1 MKRIIIYA
9 KVTIISDN
17 NNILLKGRGL
27 KLIIFFLLTTQHSKL
42 KSQQEI
48 TKVKFNSR
56 KPTTNHPQRNL
67 PTNLPNNF
75 SLPGLGMY

>member
-27 KLIIFFLLTTQHSKL
+27 KLIILFSFDNPAL
-42 KSQQEI
+42 
-48 TKVKFNSR
+48 KVKI
-56 KPTTNHPQRNL
+56 PTRNYQSKIQFKKTNYKSSSEKF
-67 PTNLPNNF
+67 TNQLTQ
-75 SLPGLGMY
+75 